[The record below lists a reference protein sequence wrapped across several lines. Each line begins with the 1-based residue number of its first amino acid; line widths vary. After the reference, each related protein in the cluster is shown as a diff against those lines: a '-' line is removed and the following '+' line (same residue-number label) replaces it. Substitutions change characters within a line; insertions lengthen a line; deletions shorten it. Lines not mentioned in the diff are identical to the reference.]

1 MSKAKRERE
10 TMLLEVHGRLV
21 EQFLGEM
28 AKYRKLRRTKAIDV
42 GCGGCIVFR
51 DCLGRRFQKTDLN
64 DCDEESVKMAQDMR
78 KMWGDRVG
86 KITNVSITEWFGERT
101 YDLVNMRYVLGYMDD
116 T

>member
-51 DCLGRRFQKTDLN
+51 DCLGRRF
-64 DCDEESVKMAQDMR
+64 
-78 KMWGDRVG
+78 
-86 KITNVSITEWFGERT
+86 
-101 YDLVNMRYVLGYMDD
+101 
-116 T
+116 